1 MSAKRRPGTTGSS
14 RRDRQEATAVQGADS
29 ATAPTPASAAAL
41 ADGRVRFGLIIVALV
56 LAAIVV
62 MGADYAFGTLFGNG
76 AGAGAGP
83 SATATAT
90 ATVAR

>member
-1 MSAKRRPGTTGSS
+1 
-14 RRDRQEATAVQGADS
+14 
-29 ATAPTPASAAAL
+29 L